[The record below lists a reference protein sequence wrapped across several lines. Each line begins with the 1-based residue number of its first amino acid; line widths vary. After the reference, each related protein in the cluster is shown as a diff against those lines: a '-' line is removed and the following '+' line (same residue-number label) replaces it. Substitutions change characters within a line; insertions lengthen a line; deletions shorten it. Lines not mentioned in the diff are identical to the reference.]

1 MLDVETI
8 KKDFP
13 MLNGKTMNDKPLVY
27 LDNGATTFKPKQVI
41 ETVNHFYNDIT
52 SNIHRGDYEIAYKA
66 DVAYD
71 HCRETIAKFIN
82 CEPKEV
88 VFTSGASASL
98 NMAAYSCGLCKLKK
112 DDVILITEAEHASN
126 VLPWFRVAEKTG
138 AKVEYIPL
146 TQEGRISI
154 ENFEAAMDERVRI
167 VAVASVTNVLGYI
180 APVKQI
186 CEIAHKYGAI
196 VVVDGAQSVPHMPT
210 DVKEWDCDLLAF
222 SGHKM
227 IGPSGV
233 GVLYGKYQ
241 ILQEMEPMML
251 GGGAN
256 SRFDVCGNVLLK
268 EAPFK
273 FEAGTPNIEGVMG
286 LDAAAQYLMNIGMA
300 NITEYEKELHA
311 YMTKELSKL
320 DNVIVYN
327 PNGDSGI
334 VAFNVKDIFSQ
345 DAAGYLNSQGVAV
358 RSGNHCAKILVNFL
372 KVSDT
377 IRASLYLYNTKADVD
392 ALIEAL
398 KTCTIENCIGTFF

>member
-300 NITEYEKELHA
+300 NIAEYEKELHA